1 MGICSNAA
9 SVKVIPNNSKLR
21 SQQRKHRGEKIYQCE
36 SCRHTYAMEK
46 ELRRHIRRLHYI
58 RHLFK
63 SSMCECNFKQ
73 QLKPR
78 SQKCK
83 HREEKLYWC
92 ESCHHTSAME
102 TELKTHIRKLLHTRH
117 LYKCGK
123 CGSNLNQHKKLSY
136 HMHKNIGEKSCHYTF
151 ETELR
156 RHIRRVHWD

>member
-83 HREEKLYWC
+83 HREEKLYLC
-92 ESCHHTSAME
+92 ESCHHTYAME
-102 TELKTHIRKLLHTRH
+102 TELKTHIRKLLHNRY

-123 CGSNLNQHKKLSY
+123 CGSNFNQHKKLSY
-136 HMHKNIGEKSCHYTF
+136 HMHKYIEEKSCHSFMNSCRNSNYWKVPC
-151 ETELR
+151 R
-156 RHIRRVHWD
+156 